1 MSGYL
6 FLALAVLCFSGL
18 GVLHKVADFQKCAPP
33 AINAYLFFWAG
44 LFTTTYVF
52 SLHASFAIPGA
63 AAGVAVGRGLCAA
76 ICILAFLPG
85 FAVVI
90 IFTLMYCL
98 NFLPHVLPV

>member
-52 SLHASFAIPGA
+52 SLHASFAIPGE
-63 AAGVAVGRGLCAA
+63 AAGVAGGGGSCE
-76 ICILAFLPG
+76 G
-85 FAVVI
+85 FSISSLSKVLSI
-90 IFTLMYCL
+90 SINLSSRPCL
-98 NFLPHVLPV
+98 YNSYSDS